1 MSNSKYVK
9 YMAQKEKFQELENLK
24 LKLDGLRGKK
34 ENGEEL
40 TDEEETMLHEYAIV
54 VLQLETMRPLLEA
67 FEEEGMPSS
76 DLGKRAEEYES
87 LLCDYP
93 HCRSRVIGS
102 RLVAQSI
109 SQPLKTAEEEET
121 DTEDLIFEI
130 TSLNTRMK
138 IKKEKKEKK
147 EKKAQVMKARSKSS
161 KVVKGSVII
170 NEDEIAELVKV
181 SSLKQD
187 LQKGLDQLKSDYVKH
202 LSLRSASGSIENLK
216 IDHEGE
222 TYTLQ
227 EIAQI
232 GKKGSQ
238 LLVVN
243 LSGFPTLMR
252 DVLKAIND
260 SGMGLNPQ
268 QDGTTIFIPIPKVTR
283 EYRENLAKNAKTMF
297 QKFKD
302 HSRDIQNRY
311 IRDVKKKEKEVSSD
325 LSHSVQQQIQTMTE
339 QYVVEGEKVMIAK
352 QNELLGKE

>member
-1 MSNSKYVK
+1 MTYCLSYRFLCNYLQRQITGSRYAVGLLRNTEKVFCGHGGYRSMSS
-9 YMAQKEKFQELENLK
+9 
-24 LKLDGLRGKK
+24 
-34 ENGEEL
+34 
-40 TDEEETMLHEYAIV
+40 LHQPKIFHLPA
-54 VLQLETMRPLLEA
+54 
-67 FEEEGMPSS
+67 
-76 DLGKRAEEYES
+76 
-87 LLCDYP
+87 
-93 HCRSRVIGS
+93 IGS
-102 RLVAQSI
+102 PSFPSWCIIKHWNI
-109 SQPLKTAEEEET
+109 SLKSKRFYSKT
-121 DTEDLIFEI
+121 
-130 TSLNTRMK
+130 K
-138 IKKEKKEKK
+138 GGEKKK
-147 EKKAQVMKARSKSS
+147 
-161 KVVKGSVII
+161 KGSVFI

-216 IDHEGE
+216 IDYEGE

-268 QDGTTIFIPIPKVTR
+268 QDGTKIFIPIPKVTR